1 MSSKKTTKTKSI
13 KSSTKPRK
21 PKKISTKGKT
31 GEIKEASI
39 AKFMRKR
46 TQLVGF
52 DYGHFKHTQY
62 AVEFIDNALDAIEKF
77 QWDAGTNLE
86 KLKNNTA
93 KAITEFERFD
103 YEARSLTEK
112 VKGNESDL
120 VSPLKKLYKAMPNII
135 NKINFVNEEIQS
147 LVGIGIT
154 ESDSIEKSTLTGSVT
169 TSNFQQKYDDF
180 YQEFTEIQKQYSA
193 IVQTIEHMEKNPQF
207 IFTLDK
213 ELSLENLRYLS
224 NGVPKSTFKRK
235 INDSLKKNLRKFME
249 SNNNGVEPSKQ
260 FGELDKGY
268 VPEPDTPIV
277 DGIGDLEQTLDLNA
291 IKQEL
296 SLDEDLDDEEVKEL
310 QKLQKKEKDLEAELQ
325 LLVDNLEN
333 FLTPVVDIVDN
344 EPIVILK
351 LSEKEP
357 PDVYRER
364 GARSDSFLYTIEV
377 FDNGT
382 GMKPEDLMKFGKYL
396 ASSKS
401 QKLRQTRGS
410 QGFGS
415 PSAFSDSQNTTG
427 QPITAISKHSSQ
439 LYGVCSEFYTT
450 EKNTKVYV
458 VDPVEVETPFIH
470 GTYVKLDYLNKKYN
484 RGYVDLYIEKTA
496 LMNSHISFIY
506 IDPYGDEH
514 FYPRRVPYFPKEP
527 KYALPHPSSIK
538 IGDFQ
543 DLLRGS
549 ENLTV
554 KAFLTDSF
562 VRVSNKLASSIVKT
576 SEFEIECKLR
586 FFNLGNGF
594 LSAIS
599 KPSDV
604 LTYTRE
610 ESRIYGR
617 SKNPRKK
624 YVGYLIEG
632 YLKNALWNPIQG
644 FNQLMKQRH
653 VLVKT
658 QKALNKSLNQPDLKK
673 KDEKV

>member
-1 MSSKKTTKTKSI
+1 MSSKKTTPTKSNN
-13 KSSTKPRK
+13 SSTKLRK
-21 PKKISTKGKT
+21 PKKISTQEKS

-52 DYGHFKHTQY
+52 DYGHYKHTQY

-77 QWDAGTNLE
+77 QWDAETNLE
-86 KLKNNTA
+86 RLKNNTA

-103 YEARSLTEK
+103 YDAQSLIEK
-112 VKGNESDL
+112 VKGNENNL
-120 VSPLKKLYKAMPNII
+120 EPFLKKLYSAMPNII
-135 NKINFVNEEIQS
+135 DKINFVNEEIQN
-147 LVGIGIT
+147 LVGIGLSGS
-154 ESDSIEKSTLTGSVT
+154 EPIEKSTLKGSVT
-169 TSNFQQKYDDF
+169 TSNFQQKYNEF
-180 YQEFTEIQKQYSA
+180 YEEYIKLHKKYST
-193 IVQTIEHMEKNPQF
+193 IVQTIGSMEKNPQF

-213 ELSLENLRYLS
+213 ELSLENLKYLS
-224 NGVPKSTFKRK
+224 NGVPQTTFKRK
-235 INDSLKKNLRKFME
+235 INDSLKKNLRNFME
-249 SNNNGVEPSKQ
+249 SAHNGDTSSQPL
-260 FGELDKGY
+260 GELDKDY
-268 VPEPDTPIV
+268 APISENPAI
-277 DGIGDLEQTLDLNA
+277 DAIENLEQTVDLNA

-296 SLDEDLDDEEVKEL
+296 SLDENLDDEEVKEL

-325 LLVDNLEN
+325 TLVDNLEN
-333 FLTPVVDIVDN
+333 FIAPVADIVDN

-351 LSEKEP
+351 LSETEP

-364 GARSDSFLYTIEV
+364 GARDDSFLYTIEV

-470 GTYVKLDYLNKKYN
+470 GTYVKLHYLNKTYN
-484 RGYVDLYIEKTA
+484 RGYVDSYIEKTA

-514 FYPRRVPYFPKEP
+514 FYPRRVSYFPKEP

-562 VRVSNKLASSIVKT
+562 VRVSNQFS
-576 SEFEIECKLR
+576 
-586 FFNLGNGF
+586 F
-594 LSAIS
+594 LNC
-599 KPSDV
+599 
-604 LTYTRE
+604 E
-610 ESRIYGR
+610 
-617 SKNPRKK
+617 N
-624 YVGYLIEG
+624 
-632 YLKNALWNPIQG
+632 
-644 FNQLMKQRH
+644 F
-653 VLVKT
+653 
-658 QKALNKSLNQPDLKK
+658 
-673 KDEKV
+673 